1 MMNILDVCCAL
12 IELPSAQGTLLLG
25 AKKKAGQSNGLLY
38 EFPGGK
44 VEPGENARDAIIR
57 EIREELG
64 CAVHPVRMLTPV
76 RHRERERII
85 RLIPFLCRLEP
96 CALPRPLEHES
107 LGFFSGRMLE
117 KLPWAPADLPVL
129 RQWMEETADKTAA
142 RSASTTP
149 RRIACACLKRFQ
161 KHLGSFPF
169 LGYIRWWLQHSSL
182 PGKVARTDI
191 TT

>member
-25 AKKKAGQSNGLLY
+25 AKKKAGQSNGLFY

-64 CAVHPVRMLTPV
+64 CAVHPV
-76 RHRERERII
+76 RII

-129 RQWMEETADKTAA
+129 RQWMEEN
-142 RSASTTP
+142 R
-149 RRIACACLKRFQ
+149 
-161 KHLGSFPF
+161 
-169 LGYIRWWLQHSSL
+169 
-182 PGKVARTDI
+182 
-191 TT
+191 

>member
-129 RQWMEETADKTAA
+129 RQWMEEN
-142 RSASTTP
+142 R
-149 RRIACACLKRFQ
+149 
-161 KHLGSFPF
+161 
-169 LGYIRWWLQHSSL
+169 
-182 PGKVARTDI
+182 
-191 TT
+191 